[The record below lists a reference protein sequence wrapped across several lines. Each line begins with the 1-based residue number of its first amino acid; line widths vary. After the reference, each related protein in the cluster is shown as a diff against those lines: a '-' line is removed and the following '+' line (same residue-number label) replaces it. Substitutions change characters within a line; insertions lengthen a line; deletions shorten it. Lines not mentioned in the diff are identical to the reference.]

1 MANDKLIT
9 VWTSHVKGMA
19 FDLEDIGG
27 MVMDEDIIVIL
38 TMGLG
43 KGHDHFVTLID
54 VMLTQQLMVDYVVT
68 RMLNEEVQS
77 EEKGSTVQVLIMHRV
92 IMHSHRWEP
101 TSFAGN
107 YALNLISHNA

>member
-1 MANDKLIT
+1 
-9 VWTSHVKGMA
+9 MA
-19 FDLEDIGG
+19 FDPEDIGG

-38 TMGLG
+38 TMGLR

-77 EEKGSTVQVLIMHRV
+77 EEKGSTY
-92 IMHSHRWEP
+92 
-101 TSFAGN
+101 GN
-107 YALNLISHNA
+107 EALMVNVAKTKL